1 MQTQKARAEWR
12 NENVPPFTL
21 EHPEARVEMEEHAYG
36 LEIDRAESD
45 GCTDLAMRLRKLL
58 DEEVSRIE
66 REDR

>member
-1 MQTQKARAEWR
+1 
-12 NENVPPFTL
+12 
-21 EHPEARVEMEEHAYG
+21 MEEHAYG